1 MIIISIITNIK
12 VRISTDDNKNNIITM
27 VIILITINSEV
38 KLKVNKTVTK

>member
-12 VRISTDDNKNNIITM
+12 VRISTDNNKNNIITM